1 MPPSRHNFSFMAMDT
16 PLRRW
21 RRQHG
26 YTQAQLAER
35 CGVTANTIARYEEG
49 RRIPR
54 GAQLD
59 RLIELTRLPTDA
71 LVRPARYLQDH
82 PKFLQRWA
90 SPVPPHRG
98 RPPGA

>member
-1 MPPSRHNFSFMAMDT
+1 MDT

-21 RRQHG
+21 RHRRG
-26 YTQAQLAER
+26 ITQAQLAEL
-35 CGVTANTIARYEEG
+35 CGVTGNTIARYEEG

-71 LVRPARYLQDH
+71 LVRPKRYLEEH
-82 PKFLQRWA
+82 PNFLLRWA
-90 SPVPPHRG
+90 SPEPPPRG
-98 RPPGA
+98 RPRKHRQEIPSEEEGRS